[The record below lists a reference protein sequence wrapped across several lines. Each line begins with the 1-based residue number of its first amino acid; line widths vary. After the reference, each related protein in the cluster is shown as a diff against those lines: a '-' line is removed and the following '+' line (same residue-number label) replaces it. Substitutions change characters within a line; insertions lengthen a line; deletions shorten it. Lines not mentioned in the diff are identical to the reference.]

1 MKLLKTG
8 LLLFLLFV
16 MMVSSIAFAEGQGEA
31 KPVTLKLSTHM
42 PPDTFRSLGSRLL
55 KEEIEKA
62 TDGKVLI
69 DIYYA
74 SSIQAGPEVLIG
86 IRDRVVEMGMVNPS
100 YYPGQLPVHQ
110 GMIVFL
116 EAPGTYHKMSE
127 VVDKLYEMYPRL
139 LAEIEDYNQKV
150 MFTIF
155 PCPFNLSSTVPVKSM
170 EDFKGLKIRAA
181 NEIYLRMLGDLG
193 AIPVSIPWADLY
205 MSLQTG
211 TIDAVWTNIEAE
223 VAAKFYEVAPYGFT
237 SVEMP
242 LWIPFTYTMNKDVWD
257 SFSPEVQ
264 EQINGAL
271 ERVKERYAPLYDE
284 AYEEMV
290 EIWRTEGKDVVVA
303 SDEDVERWRN
313 LDIIETLFDE
323 LAEKVEKNGVAED
336 GWKFVNDVSRV
347 MAEALE

>member
-1 MKLLKTG
+1 MKAFKKG
-8 LLLFLLFV
+8 LLLFLLLILI
-16 MMVSSIAFAEGQGEA
+16 STISFAAGQSDE

-62 TDGKVLI
+62 TDGKVKI

-74 SSIQAGPEVLIG
+74 SSIQTGAEVLIG
-86 IRDRVVEMGMVNPS
+86 IRDRVVDMGMVNPS

-116 EAPGTYHKMSE
+116 KAPGTYNKMLE
-127 VVDKLYEMYPRL
+127 VVDKIYEMYPEL

-155 PCPFNLSSTVPVKSM
+155 PCAFNLSSTVPVESM

-193 AIPVSIPWADLY
+193 AIPVSVPWNDLF
-205 MSLQTG
+205 MALQTG

-223 VAAKFYEVAPYGFT
+223 VAAKFYEVAPYNFT
-237 SVEMP
+237 SVNMP
-242 LWIPFTYTMNKDVWD
+242 LWIPFTYTMNRDVWD
-257 SFSPEVQ
+257 SFSPEIQ

-271 ERVKERYAPLYDE
+271 KVVKERYAPLYDA

-290 EIWRTEGKDVVVA
+290 EIVRTEGEELVIA
-303 SDEDVERWRN
+303 SDEDVEMWHN
-313 LDIIETLFDE
+313 LPIIETLFDE
-323 LAEKVEKNGVAED
+323 LAVKVKENGVAED
-336 GWKFVNDVSRV
+336 GWQFINDVNKV
-347 MAEALE
+347 MTEAIE

>member
-8 LLLFLLFV
+8 LLLFLFFV
-16 MMVSSIAFAEGQGEA
+16 MVSSIAFAVGEGEE
-31 KPVTLKLSTHM
+31 KSVTLKLSTHM

-62 TDGKVLI
+62 TDGKVKI

-74 SSIQAGPEVLIG
+74 SSIQTGAEVLIG
-86 IRDRVVEMGMVNPS
+86 IRDRVVDMGMVNPS

-116 EAPGTYHKMSE
+116 KAPGTYNKMLE
-127 VVDKLYEMYPRL
+127 VVDKLYEMYPEL
-139 LAEIEDYNQKV
+139 LAELEDYNQKV

-155 PCPFNLSSTVPVKSM
+155 PCAFNLSSTVPVENMK
-170 EDFKGLKIRAA
+170 DFEGLKIRAA

-193 AIPVSIPWADLY
+193 ANPVSVPWNDLF
-205 MSLQTG
+205 MALQTG

-223 VAAKFYEVAPYGFT
+223 VAAKFYDVAPYNFT

-242 LWIPFTYTMNKDVWD
+242 LWIPFTYTMNQDVWN

-271 ERVKERYAPLYDE
+271 EIVKGRYAPLYDE

-290 EIWRTEGKDVVVA
+290 EVMRAEGKGLLVA
-303 SDEDVERWRN
+303 SDEDVELWHN

-336 GWKFVNDVSRV
+336 GWQFIEDVNRV
-347 MAEALE
+347 MTEAMK

>member
-1 MKLLKTG
+1 MRILKRVF
-8 LLLFLLFV
+8 LLFLFFV
-16 MMVSSIAFAEGQGEA
+16 MLSSIAFAGGQGEE
-31 KPVTLKLSTHM
+31 KSVTLKLSTHQ
-42 PPDTFRSLGSRLL
+42 PADSFRSLGSRLL

-62 TDGKVLI
+62 TDGKVKI

-74 SSIQAGPEVLIG
+74 SSIQTGAEVLTG

-116 EAPGTYHKMSE
+116 EAPGTYDKMSE
-127 VVDKLYEMYPRL
+127 VVDKLYEMYPEL

-170 EDFKGLKIRAA
+170 DEFKGLKIRAA

-193 AIPVSIPWADLY
+193 AIPVSVPWNDCY
-205 MSLQTG
+205 MALQTG
-211 TIDAVWTNIEAE
+211 TIDAVWTNIESE
-223 VAAKFYEVAPYGFT
+223 VASKFYEPAPYGFT
-237 SVEMP
+237 SVKMP
-242 LWIPFTYTMNKDVWD
+242 LWIPFTYTINQDVWD
-257 SFSPEVQ
+257 KFSPEVQ

-271 ERVKERYAPLYDE
+271 EIVKERYAPEYDK

-290 EIWRTEGKDVVVA
+290 EIYDREGEGTVIA
-303 SDEDVERWRN
+303 SDEDVEIWRN

-336 GWKFVNDVSRV
+336 GWQFIDDVNRV
-347 MAEALE
+347 MTEAME